1 MCVNSTYLGIILKI
15 IIYNPPAT
23 KCYLLQGNQR
33 NKTAFN
39 STLLK
44 MPNANNRTQR
54 NHIVQKKDILHCN
67 LQYMIK
73 VKETVKSKRAI
84 LCLFVFVIYH
94 HKIGN

>member
-54 NHIVQKKDILHCN
+54 NHIVQKKRHLA
-67 LQYMIK
+67 LQF
-73 VKETVKSKRAI
+73 AI
-84 LCLFVFVIYH
+84 YDKGEGDL
-94 HKIGN
+94 